1 MLKRFLLN
9 ALSSF
14 VGAWI
19 AIVLSGIVIVFV
31 VLGIMARLGEDQPA
45 VQLKNHSI
53 LTIDLQGVIEEAES
67 SSKPDL
73 LSLANGDFERPQS
86 LMTIIRSIRAAE
98 NNKYIDAIYLKC
110 GAVAASPATMNA
122 IRAAL
127 SDFKKSG
134 KHIFAYA
141 DGYTTGTYYVAS
153 VADKVYLNS
162 GGTVMLQ
169 GLSSTAIYM
178 KSLLDKLGIGFQVIK
193 VGTFKSAVEPY
204 IMDRMSEPARAQLDT
219 LFGTMWGYMKDR
231 ISADRKAL
239 TPEKIDSLINKDAI
253 GFSSAVTIRKCGLVD
268 DLLYE
273 RQVDDT
279 LAKYAGVEKKK
290 LNFISPAVLDAQ
302 EMWGNGYGSKNQIA
316 LLYATGEIV
325 DGASTGIN
333 FQRLV
338 PIIVDLAEDDNVKG
352 LVLRVNSPGG
362 SAFGSEQIGEA
373 LDFFK
378 SKGKT
383 LAVSM
388 GDYAASGGYW
398 ISAGADKIF
407 ADPLTITGSI
417 GIFGLI
423 PNVQTLTDKIGINV
437 ETVSTNPEA
446 QFPDIFHPMNE
457 TQLNVMQK
465 YVERGYDQFVNRV
478 AKGRGMSVESVKRI
492 AEGRVWSAITAE
504 KIGLVDSLA
513 SLHSAIEWTA
523 GKAGIGSKYKLSV
536 YPRSEFSIWEML
548 PSGGSGFA
556 AVLGDVAREKYEK
569 VMAERI
575 RMIFSRSRIMAIMP
589 EFKVSFSEQ
598 LINR

>member
-1 MLKRFLLN
+1 M
-9 ALSSF
+9 
-14 VGAWI
+14 
-19 AIVLSGIVIVFV
+19 LSGIVIVLV
-31 VLGIMARLGEDQPA
+31 VLGIMARLGEDQPT

-53 LTIDLQGVIEEAES
+53 LTIELQGEIDEVES
-67 SSKPDL
+67 TAKPDL

-86 LMTIIRSIRAAE
+86 LMTIVRAIRAAE

-110 GAVAASPATMNA
+110 GGVAASPATLNA
-122 IRAAL
+122 IRSAL

-141 DGYTTGTYYVAS
+141 DGYTTGTYFVAS

-162 GGTVMLQ
+162 GGSIMLQ
-169 GLSSTAIYM
+169 GLSSNAIYM
-178 KSLLDKLGIGFQVIK
+178 KSLLDKLGISFQVIK

-204 IMDRMSEPARAQLDT
+204 IMDKMSDPARAQLDT
-219 LFGTMWGYMKDR
+219 LFGTMWGYIKDQ
-231 ISADRKAL
+231 IHNDRKHL
-239 TPEKIDSLINKDAI
+239 TSDKIDSLINKVAI
-253 GFSSAVTIRKCGLVD
+253 GYSSALTIKKCGLVD
-268 DLLYE
+268 ELLYE

-290 LNFISPAVLDAQ
+290 LNFISPAILDAQ
-302 EMWGNGYGSKNQIA
+302 EIWGNGYGAKNQIA

-325 DGASTGIN
+325 DGAPTGIN
-333 FQRLV
+333 FQKLV
-338 PIIVDLAEDDNVKG
+338 PIIVELAEDDNVKG

-383 LAVSM
+383 FAVSM

-423 PNVQTLTDKIGINV
+423 PNVQTLTEKIGVNV
-437 ETVSTNPEA
+437 ETVSTNPQA
-446 QFPDIFHPMNE
+446 QFPDLFHPLTE
-457 TQLNVMQK
+457 TQLDVMQK
-465 YVERGYDQFVNRV
+465 YVERGYDQFVGRV
-478 AKGRGMSVESVKRI
+478 AKGRKMSVDAVKRI

-536 YPRSEFSIWEML
+536 YPRAEFSIWEIL
-548 PSGGSGFA
+548 PAGGSGFA
-556 AVLGDVAREKYEK
+556 AILGNISRGEYEK

-575 RMIFSRSRIMAIMP
+575 RMIFSRSHIMAIMP
-589 EFKVSFSEQ
+589 EFRVYF
-598 LINR
+598 N